1 MKYKIGRNNL
11 AATIYVPYDCNNNCS
26 FCTSKIE
33 YKRHFPDVG
42 RIVAALK
49 SLVDNPLIQDIV
61 FTGGEPLAD
70 MTILK
75 MLIDITKNKGK
86 NVFIN
91 TTFPRNNLD
100 AFFSLLEE
108 GNINGV
114 NISRHGASYEEDSKF
129 FYNIVPDWLMNRISV
144 PIKINAVVTD
154 VDSFMAKLPAIIN
167 RWNKPNIR
175 LCIRHDFR
183 TTTFANLHTLV
194 DDPILDYL
202 TRNYL
207 FESHTFCDV
216 CDTVNFE
223 NGISYHR
230 GMEHSSI
237 KIGDTVIVNDII
249 VFPDGFVAYDW
260 DRKPISDLEGFMDLG
275 DFKTK
280 TFEKIYKE
288 TIQSSNL
295 QSKNQNTEKI
305 TKGYVGEYLGCGQY
319 RRSVSLGCGVY
330 DYYPRCGRGSC

>member
-11 AATIYVPYDCNNNCS
+11 AATIYVPYDCDNNCP

-33 YKRHFPDVG
+33 YRQHFPNVG
-42 RIVAALK
+42 RIVQALK

-61 FTGGEPLAD
+61 FTGGEPLAN

-75 MLIDITKNKGK
+75 MLVDITRNKGK

-91 TTFPRNNLD
+91 TTFPKDSHDSL
-100 AFFSLLEE
+100 FYLLEE
-108 GNINGV
+108 GNVSGI
-114 NISRHGASYEEDSKF
+114 NISRHESSYEQDSKL
-129 FYNIVPDWLMNRISV
+129 FYNIAPDWLISKISV
-144 PIKINAVVTD
+144 PVKINAVVTN
-154 VDSFMAKLPAIIN
+154 VDSFITKLPTIIN

-183 TTTFANLHTLV
+183 TTTFTNLHTLT
-194 DDPILDYL
+194 DDPIL
-202 TRNYL
+202 NYL
-207 FESHTFCDV
+207 IQNYSFESHTFCDV

-223 NGISYHR
+223 EGISYHR

-237 KIGDTVIVNDII
+237 KMGDTVIVNDII

-275 DFKTK
+275 DFMTQ
-280 TFEKIYKE
+280 TFKENYEK
-288 TIQSSNL
+288 TIQSN
-295 QSKNQNTEKI
+295 NPNTEKI
-305 TKGYVGEYLGCGQY
+305 TNGYVGEYLGCGQY
-319 RRSVSLGCGVY
+319 RRCEYLGCGVY
-330 DYYPRCGRGSC
+330 NYSPSCRKVHC

>member
-11 AATIYVPYDCNNNCS
+11 AATIYVPYDCDNNCP

-33 YKRHFPDVG
+33 YRQHFPNVG
-42 RIVAALK
+42 RIVQALK

-61 FTGGEPLAD
+61 FTGGEPLAN

-75 MLIDITKNKGK
+75 MLVDTTRNKGK

-91 TTFPRNNLD
+91 TTFPKDSHDSL
-100 AFFSLLEE
+100 FYLLEE
-108 GNINGV
+108 GNVSGI
-114 NISRHGASYEEDSKF
+114 NISRHESSYEQDSKL
-129 FYNIVPDWLMNRISV
+129 FYNIAPDWLISKIPV
-144 PIKINAVVTD
+144 PVKINAVVTN
-154 VDSFMAKLPAIIN
+154 VDSFITKLPAMIN

-183 TTTFANLHTLV
+183 TTTFTNLHTLT

-202 TRNYL
+202 IQNYS

-223 NGISYHR
+223 EGISYHR

-237 KIGDTVIVNDII
+237 KMGDTVIVNDII
-249 VFPDGFVAYDW
+249 VFPDGFIAYDW
-260 DRKPISDLEGFMDLG
+260 DRKPISDLKGFMDLG
-275 DFKTK
+275 DFMTK
-280 TFEKIYKE
+280 TFKEKYEK
-288 TIQSSNL
+288 TIQSN
-295 QSKNQNTEKI
+295 NQNTEKI
-305 TKGYVGEYLGCGQY
+305 TNGYVGEYLGCGQY
-319 RRSVSLGCGVY
+319 RRCEYLGCGVY
-330 DYYPRCGRGSC
+330 NYSPSCGRGHC

>member
-11 AATIYVPYDCNNNCS
+11 AATIYVPYDCDNNCP

-33 YKRHFPDVG
+33 YRQHFPNVG
-42 RIVAALK
+42 RIVQALK

-61 FTGGEPLAD
+61 FTGGEPLAN

-75 MLIDITKNKGK
+75 MLVDTTRNKGK

-91 TTFPRNNLD
+91 TTFPKDSHDSL
-100 AFFSLLEE
+100 FYLLEE
-108 GNINGV
+108 GNVSGI
-114 NISRHGASYEEDSKF
+114 NISRHESSYEQDSKL
-129 FYNIVPDWLMNRISV
+129 FYNIAPDWLISKIPV
-144 PIKINAVVTD
+144 PVKINAVVTN
-154 VDSFMAKLPAIIN
+154 VDSFITKLPAMIN

-183 TTTFANLHTLV
+183 TTTFTNLHTLT

-202 TRNYL
+202 IQNYS

-223 NGISYHR
+223 EGISYHR

-237 KIGDTVIVNDII
+237 KMGDTVIVNDII
-249 VFPDGFVAYDW
+249 VFPDGFIAYDW
-260 DRKPISDLEGFMDLG
+260 DRKPISDLKGFMDLG
-275 DFKTK
+275 DFMTK
-280 TFEKIYKE
+280 TFKEKYEK
-288 TIQSSNL
+288 TIQSN
-295 QSKNQNTEKI
+295 NQNTEKI
-305 TKGYVGEYLGCGQY
+305 TNGYVGEYLGCGQY
-319 RRSVSLGCGVY
+319 RRCEYLGCGVY
-330 DYYPRCGRGSC
+330 NYSPSCRRGHC

>member
-11 AATIYVPYDCNNNCS
+11 AATIYVPYDCDNNCP

-33 YKRHFPDVG
+33 YRQHFPNVG
-42 RIVAALK
+42 RIVQALK

-61 FTGGEPLAD
+61 FTGGEPLAN

-75 MLIDITKNKGK
+75 MLVDTTRNKGK

-91 TTFPRNNLD
+91 TTFPKDSHDSL
-100 AFFSLLEE
+100 FYLLEE
-108 GNINGV
+108 GNVSGI
-114 NISRHGASYEEDSKF
+114 NISRHESSYEQDSKL
-129 FYNIVPDWLMNRISV
+129 FYNIAPDWLISKIPV
-144 PIKINAVVTD
+144 PVKINAVVTN
-154 VDSFMAKLPAIIN
+154 VDSFITKLPTIIN

-183 TTTFANLHTLV
+183 TTTFTNLHTLT

-202 TRNYL
+202 IQNYS

-223 NGISYHR
+223 EGISYHR

-237 KIGDTVIVNDII
+237 KMGDTVIVNDII
-249 VFPDGFVAYDW
+249 VFPDGFIAYDW
-260 DRKPISDLEGFMDLG
+260 DRKPISDLKGFMDLG
-275 DFKTK
+275 DFMTK
-280 TFEKIYKE
+280 TFKEKYEK
-288 TIQSSNL
+288 TIQSN
-295 QSKNQNTEKI
+295 NQNTEKI
-305 TKGYVGEYLGCGQY
+305 TNGYVGEYLGCGQY
-319 RRSVSLGCGVY
+319 RRCEYLGCGVY
-330 DYYPRCGRGSC
+330 NYSPSCRRGHC